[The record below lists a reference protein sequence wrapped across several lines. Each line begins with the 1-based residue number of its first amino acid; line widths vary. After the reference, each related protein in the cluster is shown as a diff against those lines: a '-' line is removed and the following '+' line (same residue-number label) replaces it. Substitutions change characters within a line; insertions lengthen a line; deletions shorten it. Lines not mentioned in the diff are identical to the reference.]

1 MLRYIS
7 TLLIAALCAVVYA
20 RAQSD
25 GFTDLPAD
33 RYVIETD
40 VPHFRTQIHTGQPA
54 AGGNFSVSIEYPEYA
69 PLKAAEVRALRKAGF
84 EQTAIEPRVSVGVL
98 RKQAVLNVSF
108 APFARIDGRWMRLT
122 SCKLTVRR
130 SALAQAAGRSAT
142 DRYASSSVLSQG
154 RWVKIRVGS
163 EGLYALTPSF
173 LQSAGFADPAR
184 VRLYGYGGLVQEE
197 QLDFDG
203 DDRVTDDLEEVPL
216 YRQGNRL
223 LFYSEGTVRWT
234 WNSST
239 QSWEHANN
247 TYSSYAYYFL
257 TEADEAPATF
267 STIEAPDETP
277 STTVSEVTYPVLLDD
292 DAYSWYTGGREF
304 HDAYDFAYGNTHSF
318 SLDAPGIVEG
328 EDATVRVAFSAS
340 NALSSTRAEIT
351 LNGTSLGS
359 LTVARLGSDENAREV
374 RTSFN
379 TSAAAASN
387 TFRFTTTAGHAA
399 RLNFI
404 CINYTRRLDASD
416 GAFSFSPRTGRA
428 VTLSIAGAT
437 ASTRLWRLGRAGDPV
452 AEVASTLTDGVLT
465 AAVADGNRRY
475 AVVDVEQSCPTP
487 ELVGETPNQNLHA
500 DAGLDMIIIVPA
512 SGLLTEEAERLAD
525 EHRQRDNLR
534 VKVVPADEIY
544 NEFSSGTPDATAY
557 RRYLKMLYDRATSDA
572 DAPRHLLLFGESL
585 WDNRMLMA
593 ENASLSPDDFLL
605 AYETTNQQ
613 NSIGPLH
620 SYVTDDYYGLLDDGE
635 GRNMLIE
642 PVDLSIGR
650 LTCRTP
656 EEARVVVDKTIAYM
670 EKASVGTWRNTV
682 CFMGD
687 DIDDHDHMNDANAA
701 YNQVQTTTD
710 GKLIM
715 KRFFWDVYKRTITA
729 TGYSYPQ
736 MSDEL
741 KEQMRRGALMFNY
754 SGHGAPDRI
763 SHARLLL
770 TDDFRSIAT
779 AGIPLW
785 VFASCEVATFDSGS
799 DNIGRAA
806 LLYEDG
812 GAVAVMCAS
821 RKVYSDPNRRL
832 NVAFCKHLFETDE
845 AGDHHTMGEALQL
858 AKIELIDN
866 GGDRTNNKL
875 KYHFFGDPALR
886 LGFPTGQAVIDS
898 IGGVGLADG
907 SNVQLSAGSKVRV
920 SGRVLSPAGEELPGF
935 SGVATLTLFDRETT
949 VTCQNN
955 ESSDAGPMT
964 YTDRGNALFEGSDSI
979 RGGRFSME
987 IPVPYDISYSDA
999 TGRIYVYAVS
1009 NDHSLECH
1017 GYDDRFHLNGT
1028 AESAEPDTM
1037 GPKVFVALDS
1047 MDFPNGGKVGRETLL
1062 LATISDDNG
1071 INTTGNGLGHDLELT
1086 IDGDKAGS
1094 YILNDY
1100 FSYDFGTYR
1109 SGSISY
1115 QLQDLTDG
1123 AHTLELRAWDV
1134 NNNSTTAVL
1143 SFLVGEQAPTGFAVS
1158 ASHNPA
1164 TTGTTF
1170 VAHVEAGEAD
1180 SRVTFEVFD
1189 LSGRRLW
1196 WREVTA
1202 AAGTAYASAAWDL
1215 RDAAGRP
1222 LEPGIYLFRG
1232 VCRSGGDEKETDAQ
1246 KLIIVRP

>member
-1 MLRYIS
+1 MLRHIS
-7 TLLIAALCAVVYA
+7 IILLTAFCALAGA

-33 RYVIETD
+33 RYVIGTD
-40 VPHFRTQIHTGQPA
+40 VPRFRTQIHTGQQA
-54 AGGNFSVSIEYPEYA
+54 AGGSFTVTVEYPEYA

-84 EQTAIEPRVSVGVL
+84 EQTAITPQVSVGVL

-108 APFARIDGRWMRLT
+108 APFARIGGRWMRLT

-130 SALAQAAGRSAT
+130 TALTRATGRSAA
-142 DRYASSSVLSQG
+142 DRYAASSVLAEG

-163 EGLYALTPSF
+163 EGMYALTPSF
-173 LQSAGFADPAR
+173 LQSAGFADPSR
-184 VRLYGYGGLVQEE
+184 VRLYGYGGLVQNE

-257 TEADEAPATF
+257 TETDEAPAAFT
-267 STIEAPDETP
+267 TLEAPATTP
-277 STTVSEVTYPVLLDD
+277 SAAISEVTYPVLLDD

-304 HDAYDFAYGNTHSF
+304 HDAYDFVYGNTHSF
-318 SLDAPGIVEG
+318 RLDAPGIVEG
-328 EDATVRVAFSAS
+328 EDASVRVAFSAS
-340 NALSSTRAEIT
+340 NALASTRADIT

-359 LTVARLGSDENAREV
+359 MTVARLGSDENAREV
-374 RTSFN
+374 RTIFN
-379 TSAAAASN
+379 SSAVAASN
-387 TFRFTTTAGHAA
+387 TFRFTTTTGNSA

-416 GAFSFSPRTGRA
+416 GPFAFSPQSDQA
-428 VTLSIAGAT
+428 VTLNIGGAS

-452 AEVASTLTDGVLT
+452 AEVASTLADGTLT
-465 AAVADGNRRY
+465 APVADGNRRY
-475 AVVDVEQSCPTP
+475 AVVDVEQAYPTP

-500 DAGLDMIIIVPA
+500 DAQLDMIILVPA
-512 SGLLTEEAERLAD
+512 SGQLTDEAERLAD
-525 EHRQRDNLR
+525 EHRRRDNLR
-534 VKVVPADEIY
+534 VKVVRADEIY

-593 ENASLSPDDFLL
+593 TNAALSPDDFLL

-620 SYVTDDYYGLLDDGE
+620 SYVTDDYFGLLDDGE

-642 PVDLSIGR
+642 PVDISIGR

-656 EEARVVVDKTIAYM
+656 EEARVIVDKTIAYM
-670 EKASVGTWRNTV
+670 EKTSVGTWRNTV

-701 YNQVQTTTD
+701 YSQVLATT
-710 GKLIM
+710 GGRLMM
-715 KRFFWDVYKRTITA
+715 KRFFWDVYKRTVTA
-729 TGYSYPQ
+729 TGYAYPQ
-736 MSDEL
+736 MSAEL
-741 KEQMRRGALMFNY
+741 KEQMSRGALMFNY

-763 SHARLLL
+763 SHARLLQ
-770 TDDFRSIAT
+770 TEDFRSIAT
-779 AGIPLW
+779 AGVPLW

-812 GAVAVMCAS
+812 GAIAVMCAS

-832 NVAFCKHLFETDE
+832 NVAFCKYLFETDE
-845 AGDHHTMGEALQL
+845 TGSQHTMGEALQL
-858 AKIELIDN
+858 AKTELIDE

-875 KYHFFGDPALR
+875 KYLLIGDPALR

-898 IGGVGLADG
+898 IGDIELTDG
-907 SNVQLSAGSKVRV
+907 SNVQLRAGDKVRV
-920 SGRVLSPAGEELPGF
+920 SGRVLSPTGTELPDF

-955 ESSDAGPMT
+955 ENSDAGPMT

-979 RGGRFSME
+979 RGGRFSLE

-999 TGRIYVYAVS
+999 TGRIYVYAVN
-1009 NDHSLECH
+1009 NDRSLECH

-1028 AESAEPDTM
+1028 AESATPDTV
-1037 GPKVFVALDS
+1037 GPKIFVALGS
-1047 MDFPNGGKVGRETLL
+1047 TDFPNGGKVGRETLF
-1062 LATISDDNG
+1062 LAEISDDNG

-1094 YILNDY
+1094 RILNDY

-1115 QLQDLTDG
+1115 PLQDLTDG
-1123 AHTLELRAWDV
+1123 AHRLELRAWDV
-1134 NNNSTTAVL
+1134 NNNSSTAVL
-1143 SFLVGEQAPTGFAVS
+1143 DFLVGEHAPAGFEVS

-1164 TTGTTF
+1164 TTNTTF
-1170 VAHVEAGEAD
+1170 VAHVETSEND
-1180 SRVTFEVFD
+1180 NRVTFEVFS